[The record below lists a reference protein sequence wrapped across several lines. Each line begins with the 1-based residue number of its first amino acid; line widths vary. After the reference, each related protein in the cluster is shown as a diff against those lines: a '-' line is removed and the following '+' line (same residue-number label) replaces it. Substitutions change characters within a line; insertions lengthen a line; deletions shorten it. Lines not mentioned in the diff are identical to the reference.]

1 MTPFTALSED
11 AKDAVLS
18 GQTIDGTIRVA
29 LGAASVC
36 WDDDGVFMEKRAN
49 KVADDLKLAF
59 AEYLRI
65 AINQQ
70 SLDAQIGMADWELV
84 ELIMQAP
91 VMSPE
96 SADLDRTDGG
106 E

>member
-1 MTPFTALSED
+1 MTKFAALSKD

-49 KVADDLKLAF
+49 EIADDLKLAF

-70 SLDAQIGMADWELV
+70 SIDAQIGM
-84 ELIMQAP
+84 
-91 VMSPE
+91 
-96 SADLDRTDGG
+96 TH
-106 E
+106 

>member
-1 MTPFTALSED
+1 MTTFTALSED
-11 AKDAVLS
+11 AKDAALS

-29 LGAASVC
+29 IGAASVC
-36 WDDDGVFMEKRAN
+36 WDADGVFMSERALEIASDMKRAI
-49 KVADDLKLAF
+49 

-91 VMSPE
+91 VMGPE
-96 SADLDRTDGG
+96 SGG
-106 E
+106 SE

>member
-1 MTPFTALSED
+1 MTTFTALSED
-11 AKDAVLS
+11 AKGAVLS

-29 LGAASVC
+29 VGAASVC
-36 WDDDGVFMEKRAN
+36 WDDDGGFISERALEIAN
-49 KVADDLKLAF
+49 DLKLAI

-91 VMSPE
+91 VMGPE
-96 SADLDRTDGG
+96 PDGRG
-106 E
+106 SDDA

>member
-1 MTPFTALSED
+1 MTMFTALSED
-11 AKDAVLS
+11 AKGAVLS

-36 WDDDGVFMEKRAN
+36 WDDDGAFMAKRAN
-49 KVADDLKLAF
+49 EIADDLKRAL
-59 AEYLRI
+59 AEYLCI

-70 SLDAQIGMADWELV
+70 SIDVRADMADWELV

-91 VMSPE
+91 VMHPE
-96 SADLDRTDGG
+96 SGDPS
-106 E
+106 